1 MGIRG
6 RCDEELQVQSGLWL
20 IIAGEERRTLVE
32 KFVRD
37 SSKWLESFQTTRI
50 NRGNKFSLAIE

>member
-20 IIAGEERRTLVE
+20 IIAGEERRTLVG
-32 KFVRD
+32 KKICQGF
-37 SSKWLESFQTTRI
+37 LEM
-50 NRGNKFSLAIE
+50 A